1 MGPGQTSRAWYF
13 RSLDFIFSELGLACV
28 LNEPTM
34 DNKIRRL
41 ENALRQIDTAKKQLC
56 RNTAEVS
63 YLQGS
68 HRLEKVLDYIG
79 P

>member
-1 MGPGQTSRAWYF
+1 MGPGRTSRAWYY
-13 RSLDFIFSELGLACV
+13 RSPDFIFSELGLAYV

-68 HRLEKVLDYIG
+68 HRLEKCLNI
-79 P
+79 